1 MKSTRLEFISNYQ
14 LLLMKPF
21 MTGDTVDAHD
31 GDPKC
36 GSFQDVG
43 ICVHEVFYD
52 VRRKLDDHL

>member
-1 MKSTRLEFISNYQ
+1 
-14 LLLMKPF
+14 
-21 MTGDTVDAHD
+21 VDAHD

-52 VRRKLDDHL
+52 VRRKLDDHLMYTILY